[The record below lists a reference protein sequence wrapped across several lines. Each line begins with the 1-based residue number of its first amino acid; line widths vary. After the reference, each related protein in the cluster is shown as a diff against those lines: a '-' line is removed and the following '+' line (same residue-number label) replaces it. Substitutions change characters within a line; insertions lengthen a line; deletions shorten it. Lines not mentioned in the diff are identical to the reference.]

1 MENSSH
7 TFESVWATLDRVG
20 ERLDRVGEKL
30 DKVAERQAEN
40 DRILTEKF
48 AEIAK
53 QQAKTDLQ
61 MAETDRLV
69 KENTLLI
76 NGISKNNGAAAEE
89 YFYNALQ
96 HGDTSYFV
104 QSTSRKMFGENFN
117 DVFRGEKRKTI
128 KGYED
133 EYDIMLFNGRA
144 VCIVEVKYKADSDD
158 VLQVLRKERTFRTN
172 FPEHKKKKLYLAMA
186 SMSFHP
192 LTEKA
197 CKNNGIAIMKQVGD
211 KVVIYDENLKTF

>member
-1 MENSSH
+1 MKNSSH

-20 ERLDRVGEKL
+20 EKLDRV
-30 DKVAERQAEN
+30 AE
-40 DRILTEKF
+40 
-48 AEIAK
+48 
-53 QQAKTDLQ
+53 QQ
-61 MAETDRLV
+61 AETDRLV
-69 KENTLLI
+69 KANALQI

-96 HGDTSYFV
+96 HGNK
-104 QSTSRKMFGENFN
+104 KMFGEDFD

-144 VCIVEVKYKADSDD
+144 VCIVEVKYKADSND
-158 VLQVLRKERTFRTN
+158 VFQVLRKERTFRTN
-172 FPEHKKKKLYLAMA
+172 FPEHSDKKLYLALA
-186 SMSFHP
+186 SMSFHK

-197 CKNNGIAIMKQVGD
+197 CKDNGIAIMKQAGD
-211 KVVIYDENLKTF
+211 SVVIHDENLKVF

>member
-1 MENSSH
+1 MNNSSH

-20 ERLDRVGEKL
+20 DKLDRVGDRL
-30 DKVAERQAEN
+30 DKVGEKLNWVSEQQAETARRQKEN
-40 DRILTEKF
+40 DRQLK
-48 AEIAK
+48 
-53 QQAKTDLQ
+53 
-61 MAETDRLV
+61 ETDRLV
-69 KENTLLI
+69 KENALLI
-76 NGISKNNGAAAEE
+76 NGISRNNGAAAED

-96 HGDTSYFV
+96 HGNK
-104 QSTSRKMFGENFN
+104 KMFGEDFD

-158 VLQVLRKERTFRTN
+158 VLQVLRKEKTFRRN
-172 FPEHKKKKLYLAMA
+172 FPEHNKKKLYLAMA

-197 CKNNGIAIMKQVGD
+197 CKDNGIAIMKQVGD
-211 KVVIYDENLKTF
+211 TIVVSDENLKVF

>member
-1 MENSSH
+1 MNHSSH

-20 ERLDRVGEKL
+20 E
-30 DKVAERQAEN
+30 
-40 DRILTEKF
+40 
-48 AEIAK
+48 K
-53 QQAKTDLQ
+53 Q
-61 MAETDRLV
+61 AETDSLLKDIARLQKETDRQQKETDRIV
-69 KENTLLI
+69 KANAAQI
-76 NGISKNNGAAAEE
+76 NGISASNGAAAEN

-96 HGDTSYFV
+96 HGNK
-104 QSTSRKMFGENFN
+104 KMFGEDFD

-144 VCIVEVKYKADSDD
+144 VCIVEVKYKADSND
-158 VLQVLRKERTFRTN
+158 VFQVLRKERTFRAN
-172 FPEHKKKKLYLAMA
+172 FPEHRDKKLYLAMA

-197 CKNNGIAIMKQVGD
+197 CKDNGIAIMKQVGD
-211 KVVIYDENLKTF
+211 SMVIHDENLKVF